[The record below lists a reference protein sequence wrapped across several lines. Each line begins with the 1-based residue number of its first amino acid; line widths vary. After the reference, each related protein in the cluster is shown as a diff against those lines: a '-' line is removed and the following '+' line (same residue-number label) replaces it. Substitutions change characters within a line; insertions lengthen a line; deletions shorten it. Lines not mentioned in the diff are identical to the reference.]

1 MVSQSFLA
9 FGDILELYR
18 KFLELSGGITRV
30 SELNELLIAAQNGKI
45 YRVLRVLTYEFLSKP
60 F

>member
-1 MVSQSFLA
+1 M
-9 FGDILELYR
+9 
-18 KFLELSGGITRV
+18 